1 MRGRIFTTVLFAF
14 AAFGLLHLDGRE
26 YFRFQLSESHTLF
39 GFLAIACVILACQQ
53 FIAALIVVVVRRYSG
68 PEGEIKMLQN
78 FLSIVTAMVVV
89 ISFLYCIGVLT
100 KVGAVA
106 AGFAGMLLG
115 WSLQAPVSGIA
126 AWLLVTLKRPFRIG
140 DRVLFSSLG
149 LIGDVKQVGLMYTV
163 LDQVGGAVGSEE
175 AIGRDILIPN
185 AMLFNQVAVNYTPKQ
200 QAAYFLDEVVIR
212 ITYDSDWDAA
222 EKIMLDAAYA
232 VTANVIE
239 ATGEKPYIRSDI
251 WDYGILMRLRYLTMA
266 KERPRITHQIV
277 KHIFKEVQ
285 VNPKVDMAI
294 PFVYSFRKST
304 DGVMRDQPPQS
315 DMPIHEVPI
324 SEIDEEGIDEAEIAS
339 EEEMHKL
346 THNIQKNGLLQPIVV
361 APTDNG
367 RYRIVAGPKR
377 FIACRRLGWKTI
389 PVIIAKKDFGI
400 ELVKPGDVHGAA
412 TPRQ

>member
-1 MRGRIFTTVLFAF
+1 MRGRIIAVVLFAV
-14 AAFGLLHLDGRE
+14 AAIGLLHLDSQG
-26 YFRFQLSESHTLF
+26 FLKFQLSDSHSLLR
-39 GFLAIACVILACQQ
+39 FLAISCILLGCQQ
-53 FIAALIVVVVRRYSG
+53 LVSIIIVVLVGRYRG
-68 PEGEIKMLQN
+68 PEGEVKMLIN
-78 FLSIVTAMVVV
+78 FLHIVTVMLVFVA
-89 ISFLYCIGVLT
+89 FLFCIGVLS

-115 WSLQAPVSGIA
+115 WSLQAPVSGLA

-222 EKIMLDAAYA
+222 EKIMLDAACE

-266 KERPRITHQIV
+266 KERPRITHEIV
-277 KHIFKEVQ
+277 KYIFKEVQ
-285 VNPKVDMAI
+285 VNPKVDIAI

-304 DGVMRDQPPQS
+304 DGVMRDHLPQPN
-315 DMPIHEVPI
+315 MPIQELPI
-324 SEIDEEGIDEAEIAS
+324 SVIDPVGIDEADIAS
-339 EEEMHKL
+339 EEELHKL
-346 THNIQKNGLLQPIVV
+346 THNIQSNGLLQPIVV
-361 APTDNG
+361 VPTENG

-389 PVIIAKKDFGI
+389 PVVITKKEIVPDI
-400 ELVKPGDVHGAA
+400 LKQDQHVPIPPH
-412 TPRQ
+412 P